1 MERQEAIKI
10 LKDIRELYLINAI
23 KTLEEK
29 ASTFNSVSI
38 DLTRIETDIKNHLIN
53 DDRIL
58 DKFNADD
65 LIYNLFKNII
75 DTCEEFQNF
84 KKNINDLEFNL
95 LEQLLQNQNN
105 DKSYD
110 DIIKIIRFLRANTNA
125 IYMNSDKNSIWEFVE
140 MLKKIDKMIIEL

>member
-84 KKNINDLEFNL
+84 KKNTNDLEFNL

>member
-110 DIIKIIRFLRANTNA
+110 DIIKIIRFLRTNTNA